1 MHAFPRPDQTHLS
14 VERTTVEGT
23 CPECGA
29 SELAAY
35 PVLSDGGWW
44 EAVKCQACLASVRR
58 EPGPMF
64 GPYVPLSHRLGAG

>member
-1 MHAFPRPDQTHLS
+1 MHAFPRSNQPFLS
-14 VERTTVEGT
+14 VERTPVEGS
-23 CPECGA
+23 CPACGA

-44 EAVKCQACLASVRR
+44 DVVKCQACLESIRR

-64 GPYVPLSHRLGAG
+64 GPFVPLSHQVGR